1 MLFWAHIG
9 LAGSFG
15 GLLAGGCG
23 AWAVSRKTP
32 IYFICIIMKQ
42 NVTIIIIDH
51 QALHFTVLAEKKDTL
66 RACLALFPVVAGIF
80 FIFLWV
86 GRDAEEDNVLAQRN
100 ELTKGDTILSTS
112 LMTLT
117 LTIPRF
123 LSTSL
128 R

>member
-1 MLFWAHIG
+1 
-9 LAGSFG
+9 
-15 GLLAGGCG
+15 
-23 AWAVSRKTP
+23 
-32 IYFICIIMKQ
+32 MKQ